1 MLSQERM
8 HMDTTQQERDW
19 AEHITRWQSSNL
31 TRAEYCMQHDL
42 KFNDFLYRLKQH
54 RKKVKPPVT
63 LVPGAN
69 QPSKISREEWIE
81 HVSKWRTS
89 GLTRV
94 AYCQQEN
101 MPVNSFIYHVNRSQK
116 TQTNELT
123 LIPVKV
129 QVVPAGGELVLRS
142 PKGWSLAMASDV
154 SAAWLSDLLGRLP

>member
-1 MLSQERM
+1 
-8 HMDTTQQERDW
+8 MDATQQELNW
-19 AEHITRWQSSNL
+19 VEHFTRWQSSNL
-31 TRAEYCMQHDL
+31 TRAEYCLQHNL
-42 KFNDFLYRLKQH
+42 KFNDFLYRLKRH

-69 QPSKISREEWIE
+69 QPSQISREEWIE

-101 MPVNSFIYHVNRSQK
+101 IPINSFIYQVNRSQE
-116 TQTNELT
+116 TQANELT

-129 QVVPAGGELVLRS
+129 QAVPAGGELVLRS
-142 PKGWSLAMASDV
+142 PNGWSLAMASDV